1 MFHVEQWQGK
11 VRGFFLLCK
20 EGSEETP
27 NKNRHGPKTMPVW
40 GKMGDGNGDVKM
52 GGVRTGVAGGF
63 GGNPPTVRPSRIPR
77 RGQGARP
84 AAPTGRDVSHGGL
97 YRRGGWFLG
106 DPPYGSH
113 GKGVPVPPCTA
124 WYLPSG
130 NAKPTGYMFGISL
143 PTFFVK
149 KVGLC
154 KERTETFTK
163 AGRRNRRCWRG
174 QRPERRLLQPQGPG
188 QGWQPGRQLP
198 QGQGTAHR
206 V

>member
-20 EGSEETP
+20 EGREETP

-52 GGVRTGVAGGF
+52 GECVPAWRVVLGGPARGPVRQDRTAG
-63 GGNPPTVRPSRIPR
+63 P
-77 RGQGARP
+77 
-84 AAPTGRDVSHGGL
+84 GR
-97 YRRGGWFLG
+97 
-106 DPPYGSH
+106 PPYGSH
-113 GKGVPVPPCTA
+113 GKRCFPWWPVPA